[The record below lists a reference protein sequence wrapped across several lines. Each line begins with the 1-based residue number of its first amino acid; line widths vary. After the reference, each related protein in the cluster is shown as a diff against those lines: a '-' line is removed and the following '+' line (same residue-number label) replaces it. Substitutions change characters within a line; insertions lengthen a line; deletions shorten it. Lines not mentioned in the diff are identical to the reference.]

1 MTDRRDMAQTMMI
14 DFHPARVEEK
24 PEKPEPLPPSPP
36 PPRAA
41 GQRFVVRRPGM
52 LSSKAAPLKLPQHP
66 VALSNDL
73 INFFEGI
80 YDAALLTD
88 MQGNIIDANV
98 RAVQF
103 FGFTR
108 DHFKRS
114 VIGDII
120 AGIGGAILETINNN
134 LRNNQFTLLQTDCRR
149 NDGTRFPAEISTSL
163 IALSKKQ
170 LLCFFVRDV
179 SVRRTAEEALQKAH
193 DALTLQVEER
203 TRANQELV
211 QEIAER
217 QRIEN
222 ELTAA
227 IAQLQQHDEAKSEF
241 ISNVS
246 HEFRTPLTS
255 IKYFTDNMIRG
266 IVGDI
271 SRKGKE
277 YLSMILADCDRLA
290 RTVEDILDLSRIDAD
305 SLRMNWVRA
314 PIGRLVKRT
323 VDSLRVQAEKE
334 GLRIT
339 CTMDEEALFAT
350 CDVQKFERVIL
361 NIVKNAIKFTPGGG
375 HIEVHVHPASTPYES
390 IWITVCDTGP
400 GIPPEHI
407 GRVTERY
414 YRVGEYVSGTGLGLA
429 ICKELMAFHNGI
441 LDLQSPVPG
450 TAGGTQVTVV
460 LPRVSPPHVYL
471 LNATPPAAQALY
483 KEVASQGY
491 PLHVSEAV
499 SGFGDVLPSV
509 EKPAVI
515 MLDWTG
521 PGMNAGIMLAH
532 MQGHPDYSALPR
544 LVLTG
549 ESLDATRDEILQG
562 LGVAVLQAPWSP
574 GHVLNMLEGMIPDP
588 PVGKP

>member
-1 MTDRRDMAQTMMI
+1 MSDRRDMAQTMMI
-14 DFHPARVEEK
+14 DFHPDPVAEQSST
-24 PEKPEPLPPSPP
+24 PAPPSPP
-36 PPRAA
+36 PPPSRSA
-41 GQRFVVRRPGM
+41 GQRFVVRRPG
-52 LSSKAAPLKLPQHP
+52 LSAVKGMPLQRSPKP
-66 VALSNDL
+66 VALSDDL

-88 MQGNIIDANV
+88 MQGSIIDANV

-108 DHFKRS
+108 DHFKHS

-163 IALSKKQ
+163 IALSNKQ

-179 SVRRTAEEALQKAH
+179 SVRRAAEEALQKAH
-193 DALTLQVEER
+193 DDLTQQVAER

-271 SRKGKE
+271 SPKGKE

-334 GLRIT
+334 GLSVACILG
-339 CTMDEEALFAT
+339 EEALFAT
-350 CDVQKFERVIL
+350 FDVQKFERVIL

-375 HIEVHVHPASTPYES
+375 RIEVHVHASSTPYES
-390 IWITVCDTGP
+390 TWVAVCDTGP

-450 TAGGTQVTVV
+450 TSCGTMVTVV
-460 LPRVSPPHVYL
+460 LPRVAPPHVFL
-471 LNATPPAAQALY
+471 LNATGETTQALCN
-483 KEVASQGY
+483 ELAPQGY
-491 PLHVSEAV
+491 PLHVSDAAAGL
-499 SGFGDVLPSV
+499 SGALPAV

-521 PGMNAGIMLAH
+521 PGMNAGIVLAH
-532 MQGHPDYSALPR
+532 MQGRPDYDALPL

-549 ESLDATRDEILQG
+549 GDPDPTRDEILQG
-562 LGVAVLQAPWSP
+562 LGVAVLKTPWHP

-588 PVGKP
+588 PVGQP